1 MSIVDELHRAR
12 EAYERRE
19 WVATYRALSDLDGAD
34 LRPDDFMALGTTA
47 YLLGRRNDCVQ
58 AAQRAYQAYLDQGE
72 PLGAVR
78 AACALTLVLWM
89 GGEVAVGG
97 GWQARAERL
106 LDEVTEDAVERGYLY
121 DVALIGH
128 VIKGEF
134 AEAVAIAPK
143 ITDYGRRYRDADLLA
158 LGVHSEGRLLV
169 YSGQVAEGLQRL
181 DEAMVG
187 VMAGQV
193 SPIAAGRVYCS
204 TIETCQ
210 DVSDLGRASE
220 WTHALTTWCDDQP
233 GLVAFTGQCAVHR
246 GQLMRFHGAYP
257 DALEELAR
265 AVERYT
271 LAGGDPALG
280 VREAERRIATREGV
294 PLDGTGELLQGV
306 GVGAVEAHQLATVDR
321 ALPGECDQPG
331 LVVAP
336 GGQGMGPL
344 AGPAEV
350 RDVLAGL
357 DRRAV
362 DPPGGDRRHLSG
374 HHPDHR
380 LVEALQPL
388 RDLARVDQQPPLG
401 VHAQGQEVGVAI
413 PTPVVGDL
421 RCDRDRLGELALDHV
436 PDERHVVQVAAL
448 HRVFG
453 DLVEETL
460 GPGLPTAADRDLA
473 THPQHQGQ
481 RAGRPHRAER
491 LALVE
496 VRLVGPLRC
505 LHAVVAAAEQ
515 VRSGPQRHEVIGPQV
530 GPVQVGER
538 AVRRHPLAALVG
550 FASPVKFVDDAHR
563 ASLPAGS
570 RYRRGR
576 RQGQIRADDARP
588 GLPLG
593 QSGACG
599 HHVRALPP
607 ACRDL
612 RRQR

>member
-134 AEAVAIAPK
+134 AAAVAIAPK

-271 LAGGDPALG
+271 LAGGDPALGLAHAERPADGRCRWLGPSLCGPEQRPTGLRLVAEPGRLVVRLLRRGVLPHQPKYVAPLG

-453 DLVEETL
+453 D
-460 GPGLPTAADRDLA
+460 
-473 THPQHQGQ
+473 
-481 RAGRPHRAER
+481 
-491 LALVE
+491 
-496 VRLVGPLRC
+496 
-505 LHAVVAAAEQ
+505 
-515 VRSGPQRHEVIGPQV
+515 
-530 GPVQVGER
+530 
-538 AVRRHPLAALVG
+538 
-550 FASPVKFVDDAHR
+550 
-563 ASLPAGS
+563 
-570 RYRRGR
+570 RRG
-576 RQGQIRADDARP
+576 DARP
-588 GLPLG
+588 G
-593 QSGACG
+593 
-599 HHVRALPP
+599 P
-607 ACRDL
+607 AN
-612 RRQR
+612 RRRPRPRHPS

>member
-72 PLGAVR
+72 TLGAVR

-106 LDEVTEDAVERGYLY
+106 LDEVTEDAVERGYMY

-280 VREAERRIATREGV
+280 LAHAERGDILRLMGKYPAAQQAYDEAARFGNQAQPGRALLWSAEGRTE
-294 PLDGTGELLQGV
+294 PAASAIRRALGEAGDPVHRSKLLP
-306 GVGAVEAHQLATVDR
+306 GAVEVLLAAGADDDAAAHAEELAGIAKSFGCAALRAAAETATARVALARADADAALVAARLAITEWASLSVTYEVASCRVLVGR
-321 ALPGECDQPG
+321 ALRLIGDQESAAEELAEARKTFVELGSVPAAREADALFG
-331 LVVAP
+331 RAETP
-336 GGQGMGPL
+336 GGLSPREMEVL
-344 AGPAEV
+344 RLVAAGKSNPEIAATL
-350 RDVLAGL
+350 VLSEKTVA
-357 DRRAV
+357 
-362 DPPGGDRRHLSG
+362 RHLSNIFVKLDVG
-374 HHPDHR
+374 SRTGAAAFAYAHR
-380 LVEALQPL
+380 L
-388 RDLARVDQQPPLG
+388 
-401 VHAQGQEVGVAI
+401 I
-413 PTPVVGDL
+413 
-421 RCDRDRLGELALDHV
+421 
-436 PDERHVVQVAAL
+436 
-448 HRVFG
+448 
-453 DLVEETL
+453 
-460 GPGLPTAADRDLA
+460 
-473 THPQHQGQ
+473 
-481 RAGRPHRAER
+481 
-491 LALVE
+491 
-496 VRLVGPLRC
+496 
-505 LHAVVAAAEQ
+505 
-515 VRSGPQRHEVIGPQV
+515 
-530 GPVQVGER
+530 
-538 AVRRHPLAALVG
+538 
-550 FASPVKFVDDAHR
+550 
-563 ASLPAGS
+563 
-570 RYRRGR
+570 
-576 RQGQIRADDARP
+576 
-588 GLPLG
+588 
-593 QSGACG
+593 
-599 HHVRALPP
+599 
-607 ACRDL
+607 
-612 RRQR
+612 